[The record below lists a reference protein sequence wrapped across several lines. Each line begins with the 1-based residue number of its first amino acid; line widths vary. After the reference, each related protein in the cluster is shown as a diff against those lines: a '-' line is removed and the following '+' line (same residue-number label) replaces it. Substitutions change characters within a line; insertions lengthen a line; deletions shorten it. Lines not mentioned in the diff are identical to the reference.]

1 MADGWKDATRR
12 TTYLPHL
19 ECNCT
24 TYLPHL
30 ECNYGASDMEFTRQK
45 LRKHHHQKASL
56 DQQQKLNTR
65 RVMFHRQWEN
75 T

>member
-19 ECNCT
+19 ECN
-24 TYLPHL
+24 
-30 ECNYGASDMEFTRQK
+30 YGASDLEFTRQK

-56 DQQQKLNTR
+56 DQQQKQNTR
-65 RVMFHRQWEN
+65 RVMFHGQWEKN
-75 T
+75 IT